1 MTVICITVA
10 VVAYLLGSIPF
21 GYLLVKIFRGQDIR
35 LSGSG
40 NIGATNVAR
49 SGAKGLGIATLLLD
63 AAKGLLAVWLASA
76 LAQSSYNACGS
87 VPCLPVKELMSIAAL
102 FAVLGHVFTVWLKF
116 RGGKGVA
123 TALGTF
129 IVLYPRA
136 VLVCLAVFVVIVAI
150 SRYISLGSIVS
161 AAAFPLVIYMMG
173 GRDWPSL
180 LMVSAIALLVIVKH
194 HQNISRILAGNEN
207 RFGGKKPPV
216 TGMEKQA

>member
-76 LAQSSYNACGS
+76 LAQSSYNICGS
-87 VPCLPVKELMSIAAL
+87 TLCLPVKELMSLAAL
-102 FAVLGHVFTVWLKF
+102 FAVLGHVFTMWLKF

-129 IVLYPRA
+129 VVLYPRA
-136 VLVCLAVFVVIVAI
+136 ILVCLAVFVVIVAI

-161 AAAFPLVIYMMG
+161 AAAFPLVIYLLKS
-173 GRDWPSL
+173 RDWLSL
-180 LMVSAIALLVIVKH
+180 LMISVTSLLVIVKH
-194 HQNISRILAGNEN
+194 HQNIGRILAGNEN
-207 RFGGKKPPV
+207 RLGGKKPPV
-216 TGMEKQA
+216 MEKQA

>member
-21 GYLLVKIFRGQDIR
+21 GYLLVKIFCAGAR
-35 LSGSG
+35 

-63 AAKGLLAVWLASA
+63 ATKGLLAVWLASA
-76 LAQSSYNACGS
+76 LAQSSYNTCGS
-87 VPCLPVKELMSIAAL
+87 APCLPVKELMSIAAL

-129 IVLYPRA
+129 VVLYPRA

-161 AAAFPLVIYMMG
+161 AAAFPLIIYMMES
-173 GRDWPSL
+173 RDWLTL
-180 LMVSAIALLVIVKH
+180 LMISAIALLVIGKH
-194 HQNISRILAGNEN
+194 HQNIGRILAGNEN
-207 RFGGKKPPV
+207 RLGGKKPPV
-216 TGMEKQA
+216 MEKQA